1 MSRPTASADGSRCPL
16 CGQANQCAMAA
27 GLPAQDCWC
36 MRAPV
41 SREALAR
48 LAPAQRGRTCIC
60 PLCARETAPEGHGEG
75 AQAPPPG
82 PQPI

>member
-1 MSRPTASADGSRCPL
+1 
-16 CGQANQCAMAA
+16 
-27 GLPAQDCWC
+27 
-36 MRAPV
+36 MRTPV

-48 LAPAQRGRTCIC
+48 LAPAQRGRMCIC

-75 AQAPPPG
+75 TQAPPAG